1 MNKILAK
8 LCCCFIL
15 NKEKRRK
22 FRDKYIKRKI
32 QVNYEIEKDLTIEH
46 PTDISNIDKIPRG
59 SCIGKYTCIS
69 DVHFYGAIKIGR
81 YCTVAETARVG
92 ACNHPINFLTTH
104 TIAYYSGHN
113 LHYDTDYMEIKRQHE
128 YNYYNNKNN
137 SRMEKFIQEQK
148 AEGDYYVVIGND
160 VWIATNTVILSG
172 VTIGDGAVIAAGAIV
187 TKDVPPY
194 AVVGGVPARIL
205 KYRFD
210 EKTIEKLLELKWW
223 NYDLKDIKHLDFT
236 DVESCIKELEK
247 MKINN

>member
-15 NKEKRRK
+15 NKEKRHK
-22 FRDKYIKRKI
+22 FRDKYIKHKM
-32 QVNYEIEKDLTIEH
+32 QVNYEIEKNLTIEH
-46 PTDISNIDKIPRG
+46 PVAIYNMNDIVNG
-59 SCIGKYTCIS
+59 SCIGKYANIGYN
-69 DVHFYGAIKIGR
+69 VFMYGPVKIGR
-81 YCTVAETARVG
+81 YCSIARNCSIG
-92 ACNHPINFLTTH
+92 ATNHPINFLTTH
-104 TIAYYSGHN
+104 MVSYYTSH
-113 LHYDTDYMEIKRQHE
+113 TFE
-128 YNYYNNKNN
+128 NNKYFL
-137 SRMEKFIQEQK
+137 EKR
-148 AEGDYYVVIGND
+148 AENLKNEKVKNFLKDLRIDGKYFVVIGND

>member
-15 NKEKRRK
+15 NKEKRHE
-22 FRDKYIKRKI
+22 FRNKYIKREI
-32 QVNYEIEKDLTIEH
+32 QVNYEIEKNLTIEH
-46 PTDISNIDKIPRG
+46 PVAIGKMDKIPVG
-59 SCIGKYTCIS
+59 SFIGKYTCMGDAHLYS
-69 DVHFYGAIKIGR
+69 TTKIGR
-81 YCTVAETARVG
+81 YCSIADHCRIG

-104 TIAYYSGHN
+104 AIAYYSNHT
-113 LHYDTDYMEIKRQHE
+113 LEYEEAYMEIRERNH
-128 YNYYNNKNN
+128 NNPVMKQFIEDQKID
-137 SRMEKFIQEQK
+137 EKYF
-148 AEGDYYVVIGND
+148 AVIGND
-160 VWIATNTVILSG
+160 VWIGTNVVVLSG
-172 VTIGDGAVIAAGAIV
+172 VTIGDGAVVAAGAIV

-194 AVVGGVPARIL
+194 AIVGGVPARVL

-236 DVESCIKELEK
+236 DVKSCIKELER